1 MSSSSSS
8 SRRSSNILL
17 NLTRNKLSLMSL
29 CAQYVEP
36 NDLDLFN
43 EFYTNILCSI
53 TSILMNIN
61 LNAEGS
67 DQQISGNFD
76 SLEIINLKFSIIL
89 QLLSKFSF
97 INLNKLIDM
106 RLSADSSFVANDDE
120 VSDICCAFVETNFNF
135 LIDLKLTPNQNEQ
148 VQAVFNE
155 ENLKLIIDQCIDN
168 FVSIMNIN
176 YPFYFEYMLKK
187 CLEFSGK
194 PLTLKYGCRH
204 FSQFNIIIQQRELVL
219 NDSLQ
224 TKLDREKFEGTFKF
238 LSEFFNFERAKSLS
252 QKQSFYSHWCSYARN
267 LNEIYTNLLQI
278 YIDRLVVNDLV
289 KVNYSGAVHDEL
301 VNMLMSQF
309 MRKLNSFFFKIE

>member
-1 MSSSSSS
+1 
-8 SRRSSNILL
+8 
-17 NLTRNKLSLMSL
+17 MSL

-53 TSILMNIN
+53 TSILMNMN
-61 LNAEGS
+61 LSAEGS
-67 DQQISGNFD
+67 DQQIAGHFD

-97 INLNKLIDM
+97 VNLNKLIDM
-106 RLSADSSFVANDDE
+106 RLSSESSYEADDD
-120 VSDICCAFVETNFNF
+120 VSDICCAFVDTNFNF
-135 LIDLKLTPNQNEQ
+135 LIDLKLRPKQDEQ
-148 VQAVFNE
+148 IQAIFNE
-155 ENLKLIIDQCIDN
+155 ENLRLIIDQCIDN

-176 YPFYFEYMLKK
+176 YPFYFEFMLKK

-204 FSQFNIIIQQRELVL
+204 LSQFNIIIQQRELVL
-219 NDSLQ
+219 NGSPQNKID
-224 TKLDREKFEGTFKF
+224 KEKFENTFKF
-238 LSEFFNFERAKSLS
+238 LSEFFNFERSKALS
-252 QKQSFYSHWCSYARN
+252 QKLSFYSHWCSYARN
-267 LNEIYTNLLQI
+267 LNEIYTSLLQI
-278 YIDRLVVNDLV
+278 YVDRLVVNDLV

-309 MRKLNSFFFKIE
+309 IGKFCFFYKITKLLD